1 MMSEEMKVSMSGL
14 GAEFIEQ
21 ILEFSAD
28 AQIERRQSA
37 PDSPAYHNLTRAIV
51 AYGEILEAISTLQ
64 RQEEQYLEL
73 AAVI

>member
-1 MMSEEMKVSMSGL
+1 MMSEEMKMSMSGP
-14 GAEFIEQ
+14 GAKVIER

-28 AQIERRQSA
+28 AQIERRQTA
-37 PDSPAYHNLTRAIV
+37 PDSAAYHNLTRAIV

-73 AAVI
+73 AAMI